1 MSMQEFSDNLSTLS
15 YVSRRRAPLWL
26 FDPKKKTLLG
36 RTATSWALCLL
47 FYLVYYTCLA
57 AFFMG
62 MMMVFLHT
70 QVPTGEPTRTGMQ
83 SILQLRP
90 GLGFRPM
97 VDVRK
102 SLIKFAKS
110 DPQQYLLYTE
120 NINAYLEIYDSV
132 NSKPSGQFA
141 NCDNGTKIPDDVEKV
156 CRFPLSKLDPCNR
169 ENKFGYPDGKPC
181 VIVKLNK
188 IYGWLPD
195 IERPELSSNVLINCT
210 GQNPADVDNIHELD
224 YYPGVS
230 IDGKKYGMFENTY
243 FPFLG
248 QPGYLAPLVAVQ
260 FKSVTSHMAILVEC
274 QLRNLKNAYE
284 SQLAFELMV
293 D

>member
-15 YVSRRRAPLWL
+15 YVSRRRAPTWL

-47 FYLVYYTCLA
+47 FYLVYYTCLV

-70 QVPTGEPTRTGMQ
+70 QVPTEEPARTGMQ
-83 SILQLRP
+83 SILQLKP

-120 NINAYLEIYDSV
+120 NINAYLEIYDNVNSKPSGQFANCDNGTKIPDDVEKVPTEEPARTGMQSILQLKPGLGFRPMVDVRKSLIKFAKSDPQQYLLYTENINAYLEIYDNV

-188 IYGWLPD
+188 VGPV
-195 IERPELSSNVLINCT
+195 LSSF
-210 GQNPADVDNIHELD
+210 
-224 YYPGVS
+224 S
-230 IDGKKYGMFENTY
+230 S
-243 FPFLG
+243 PF
-248 QPGYLAPLVAVQ
+248 
-260 FKSVTSHMAILVEC
+260 FKHL
-274 QLRNLKNAYE
+274 L
-284 SQLAFELMV
+284 
-293 D
+293 